1 MIDDTYDT
9 QWQSE
14 AISSIPSYISESYFF
29 VILCPSVTHEE
40 GHVLGFESWAERGWC
55 RLERM
60 ARNLSREDGFLIS
73 VQVAV
78 FPVQTWDFLFFVDLF
93 HGVSKLEGKIT
104 FC

>member
-1 MIDDTYDT
+1 M
-9 QWQSE
+9 
-14 AISSIPSYISESYFF
+14 
-29 VILCPSVTHEE
+29 ILCPSVKHEE

-78 FPVQTWDFLFFVDLF
+78 VVFLTFKHCLAMVWLLLKNDIVLFLF
-93 HGVSKLEGKIT
+93 
-104 FC
+104 